1 MFTLPTI
8 TNVYATSAE
17 VSWCETHL
25 SLGVVKQAF
34 TPHLS
39 ESAKHFL
46 SVSLWLKSIEDI
58 NKDLV
63 EYAAWDMVQPV
74 ASVALIVKDDD
85 KSSC

>member
-46 SVSLWLKSIEDI
+46 SVSLWSRSVTSPTSLTNKQTVSEIKS
-58 NKDLV
+58 K
-63 EYAAWDMVQPV
+63 
-74 ASVALIVKDDD
+74 LILGAT
-85 KSSC
+85 